1 MMSVNLKKRILSS
14 IILCLIVFL
23 IFYSNFFLIYSLL
36 VFGSLALLEFFNLIK
51 RIISNK
57 FLFLAVNTLFTL
69 YLFLFCYMFFFFS
82 NFAELKFINFV
93 LLLGCIGSDIGGFVV
108 GKIFKGPKLT
118 KISPK
123 KTISGALGSFIFTS
137 IVISGLFF
145 YFTNKLNLNIIIISF
160 ITSLACQMGDLFIS
174 YLKRKSKLKDTGSI
188 IPGHG
193 GVLDRLDGILF
204 GVPLGFLSIILF
216 Y

>member
-1 MMSVNLKKRILSS
+1 MSINLKKRILSS
-14 IILCLIVFL
+14 TILCLIVFL

-57 FLFLAVNTLFTL
+57 LLFLGVNTLFTI

-82 NFAELKFINFV
+82 NFTELKFINFV
-93 LLLGCIGSDIGGFVV
+93 LLLGCVGSDIGGFVV
-108 GKIFKGPKLT
+108 GKILKGPKLT

-137 IVISGLFF
+137 IIISGLFF
-145 YFTNKLNLNIIIISF
+145 YITNKFNLNVIIISF

-193 GVLDRLDGILF
+193 GALDRLDGILF

>member
-1 MMSVNLKKRILSS
+1 MSVNLKKRILSS
-14 IILCLIVFL
+14 TILCLIVFL

-57 FLFLAVNTLFTL
+57 LLFLGVNTLFTI

-82 NFAELKFINFV
+82 NFTELKFINFV
-93 LLLGCIGSDIGGFVV
+93 LLLGCVGSDIGGFVV
-108 GKIFKGPKLT
+108 GKILKGPKLT

-137 IVISGLFF
+137 IIISGLFF
-145 YFTNKLNLNIIIISF
+145 YFTNKFNLNVIIISF

>member
-1 MMSVNLKKRILSS
+1 MSINLKKRILSS
-14 IILCLIVFL
+14 TILCLIVFL

-57 FLFLAVNTLFTL
+57 LLFLGVNTLFTI

-82 NFAELKFINFV
+82 NFTELKFINFV
-93 LLLGCIGSDIGGFVV
+93 LLLGCVGSDIGGFVV
-108 GKIFKGPKLT
+108 GKILKGPKLT

-137 IVISGLFF
+137 IIISGLFF
-145 YFTNKLNLNIIIISF
+145 YFTNKFNLNVIIISF

-193 GVLDRLDGILF
+193 GALDRLDGILF

>member
-1 MMSVNLKKRILSS
+1 MSINLKKRILSS
-14 IILCLIVFL
+14 TILCLIVFL

-36 VFGSLALLEFFNLIK
+36 VFGSLVLLEFFNLIK

-57 FLFLAVNTLFTL
+57 FLFLGVNTLFTI

-82 NFAELKFINFV
+82 NFTELKFINFV
-93 LLLGCIGSDIGGFVV
+93 LLLGCVGSDIGGYVV
-108 GKIFKGPKLT
+108 GKILKGPKLT

-137 IVISGLFF
+137 IIISGLFF
-145 YFTNKLNLNIIIISF
+145 YFTNKFNLNIIIISF

>member
-1 MMSVNLKKRILSS
+1 MSVNLKKRILSS
-14 IILCLIVFL
+14 TILCLIVFL

-36 VFGSLALLEFFNLIK
+36 VFGSLVLLEFFNLIK

-57 FLFLAVNTLFTL
+57 FLFLGVNTLFTI

-82 NFAELKFINFV
+82 NFTELKFINFV
-93 LLLGCIGSDIGGFVV
+93 LLLGCVGSDIGGFVV
-108 GKIFKGPKLT
+108 GKILKGPKLT

-123 KTISGALGSFIFTS
+123 KTISGAMGSFIFTS
-137 IVISGLFF
+137 IIISGLFF
-145 YFTNKLNLNIIIISF
+145 YFTNKFNLNIIIISF